1 VALICPRMRSLRA
14 GYRPGVSLSRIYL
27 QLLAGGGRPP
37 GALFAL
43 ALLRLARPPWSG
55 ASA

>member
-1 VALICPRMRSLRA
+1 
-14 GYRPGVSLSRIYL
+14 VSLSRIYL

-37 GALFAL
+37 GALSAL
-43 ALLRLARPPWSG
+43 ALLRLARAPWSG